1 MLDVHPPHEAA
12 HSWKDFF
19 IHIATI
25 VIGLLIAVGLEQTV
39 EAIHHREQRTQLLE
53 DLRQEAEVRIREID
67 NNNRVHEA
75 EEKWYR
81 DTLQEALKAEPVG
94 GFVTFVVPAAP
105 PPGDDPKPECAV
117 WDAAKASGLVSVLR
131 RGEIEAW
138 NRDNLFAE
146 LTQKRVEAWNADS
159 RALRATAD
167 HLGVVLQPGETIHV
181 PLSGRDE
188 LTRALGNEI
197 EDAHSVIQGDT
208 DNAGSSDALLHDA
221 QTAEQMA
228 PYIRAAHQALTK

>member
-12 HSWKDFF
+12 HTWKDFF

-25 VIGLLIAVGLEQTV
+25 VVGLLIAVSLEQTV
-39 EAIHHREQRTQLLE
+39 ELLHHREQRSQLLE
-53 DLRQEAEVRIREID
+53 DLRQEAEVRIRAID
-67 NNNRVHEA
+67 NNNRVHA
-75 EEKWYR
+75 VDEKWYR
-81 DTLQEALKAEPVG
+81 DTLQAALKAEPLG
-94 GFVTFVVPAAP
+94 GFVTFVVPAEP
-105 PPGDDPKPECAV
+105 PQGNDPKPECAV

-146 LTQKRVEAWNADS
+146 LNQKRVETWNADS

-167 HLGVVLQPGETIHV
+167 HLGVVIQPGATIHIT
-181 PLSGRDE
+181 LGGRDE
-188 LTRALGNEI
+188 LTRALGNVI
-197 EDAHSVIQGDT
+197 EDAHSVILGDA
-208 DNAGSSDALLHDA
+208 DNAGSSDAALHGA

-228 PYIRAAHQALTK
+228 PYIRAARQSLPK